1 MGRVIMKYLQHL
13 HMSKRVGLN
22 ETVELT
28 VENIGGIDETTVE
41 FTDGVTMLAGRN
53 ATNRT
58 SLLRAIM
65 AALGSEHVSL
75 KGDADQGRVELTIGE
90 TTYTRTLRRENGTVV
105 TGGDPYLEDATLA
118 DLFAFLLEMNDARQ
132 ALTGGTDLRDVIM
145 SPVDTTEIE
154 SEISRLESRRDN
166 IGDQIKEI
174 NRIKQNLPEVERQ
187 RVELQDEISEKKDEL
202 SEIESQISEI
212 DQDVDEK
219 KEENTEFEE
228 KIGELKDVRSDLES
242 VRRRIDSQK
251 DSLEALREE
260 RDQLRSERD
269 DYDEIQEGRID
280 GIRSEIQRLR
290 DQKSE
295 VDEMVDE
302 FQTVIQFNQNL
313 LDGEL
318 DAFADLHDG
327 EDDAVT
333 DQLLAE
339 DEELVCW
346 TCGGETDTS
355 QIESMLDDLRALRDE
370 YVEQRSDLTDEIDDL
385 AEERHTLEEK
395 QRQRTQI
402 DTRLET
408 VETEIT
414 DREDTI
420 DDLEERRNSLTEDV
434 ESLEAEVEALQTDD
448 NQNELLELHKVANRL
463 EVEIDRLESDLDALD
478 EEIDEMESR
487 VNDQEDLQAR
497 RDEVQAEIED
507 LRTRVDRLEEEA
519 VTHFNDHMDSVL
531 DILNYENLERV
542 WIERT
547 EEQVRNGRQTVT
559 EGRFDLHVVRSTDSG
574 SVYEDTVDHLSE
586 SEREVTGLVF
596 ALAGYLVHDVHET
609 VPFML
614 LDSVEAIDAPRIDD
628 LVDYF
633 DQYAD
638 HLVIALLE
646 EDAAALDT
654 EYQRVTDI

>member
-1 MGRVIMKYLQHL
+1 
-13 HMSKRVGLN
+13 MSKRVGLN

-187 RVELQDEISEKKDEL
+187 RVELQDEISENKDEL

-385 AEERHTLEEK
+385 VEERHTLEEK

-519 VTHFNDHMDSVL
+519 VTHFNEHMDSVL

>member
-1 MGRVIMKYLQHL
+1 
-13 HMSKRVGLN
+13 MSKRVGLN

>member
-1 MGRVIMKYLQHL
+1 
-13 HMSKRVGLN
+13 MSKRVGLN

-187 RVELQDEISEKKDEL
+187 RVELQDEISENKDEL

-420 DDLEERRNSLTEDV
+420 DDLEERHNSLTEDV

-519 VTHFNDHMDSVL
+519 VTHFNEHMDSVL